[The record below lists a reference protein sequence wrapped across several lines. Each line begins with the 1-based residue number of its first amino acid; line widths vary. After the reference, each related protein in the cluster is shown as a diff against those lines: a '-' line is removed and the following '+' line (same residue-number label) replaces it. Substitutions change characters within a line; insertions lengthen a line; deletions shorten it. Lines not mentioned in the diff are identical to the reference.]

1 MHFNVCLK
9 DKERMAQ
16 LLRNETQNRSG
27 TAAEIIQ
34 YKDQV
39 DSLTHMLE
47 ALTHS
52 KELVAQELAVQRAAN
67 CEVHLTFLSHL
78 FVDCMIYN
86 TKQSFLLF

>member
-1 MHFNVCLK
+1 
-9 DKERMAQ
+9 MAQ
-16 LLRNETQNRSG
+16 LLRNETHNRSG

-47 ALTHS
+47 ALTQS

-67 CEVHLTFLSHL
+67 CEVRLAFLSHL
-78 FVDCMIYN
+78 FVNCMIHN